1 MEAAPACL
9 PCADDEPSRPKK
21 ETPPA
26 FFFSKGPNTYRV
38 TSPLPVAA
46 RAKLV
51 AALAAKGHSTGA
63 VLLRGGMD
71 ATRNDTD
78 HEVLF
83 RQESYFAHLFG
94 VAEPNC
100 WGIIELPTGR
110 ATLLIP
116 RLAPEYAVWMGK
128 LLTPEQFR
136 TRYHVDAC
144 SFTDE
149 LTPTLES
156 AINTSAGPVH
166 IMSGVNSD
174 SDLNIAEVLPV
185 HDSIPPGM
193 IVDSTALYAIAA
205 ECRVLKSADEID
217 IMRYVAW
224 VSSAAHAS
232 VMADTRPGMMEY
244 QLEALFL
251 FHCACTSRRAPS
263 SSSHRLSLRACSCAS
278 GCSCWLLVCRLLSL
292 SLARARRP
300 RRLPACRLHVHL
312 RVRPKRRRAAL
323 RPRRRAE

>member
-1 MEAAPACL
+1 M
-9 PCADDEPSRPKK
+9 
-21 ETPPA
+21 
-26 FFFSKGPNTYRV
+26 
-38 TSPLPVAA
+38 
-46 RAKLV
+46 
-51 AALAAKGHSTGA
+51 
-63 VLLRGGMD
+63 
-71 ATRNDTD
+71 
-78 HEVLF
+78 
-83 RQESYFAHLFG
+83 
-94 VAEPNC
+94 AEPNC

-128 LLTPEQFR
+128 LLTEQFR

-144 SFTDE
+144 SFTDD

-251 FHCACTSRRAPS
+251 FHCACTSPPRAIGLLPS
-263 SSSHRLSLRACSCAS
+263 PVAACVLVRVWMLMLAARLSSA
-278 GCSCWLLVCRLLSL
+278 LSL
-292 SLARARRP
+292 SLLRARRP